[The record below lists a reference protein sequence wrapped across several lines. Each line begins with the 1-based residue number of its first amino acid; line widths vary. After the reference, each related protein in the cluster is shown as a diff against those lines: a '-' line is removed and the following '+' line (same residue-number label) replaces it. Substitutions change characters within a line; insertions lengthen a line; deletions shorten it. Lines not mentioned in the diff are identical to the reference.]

1 MSGSGTA
8 DVIVAGQ
15 IARDL
20 VLVVDDVPGA
30 GQSAAVRQRREMLG
44 GKGANQAVALAQL
57 GMRVALLGVVG
68 DDDAGQQALDQARAD
83 GIDVSAVQRR
93 DGTATGLVVDVVDR
107 AGRWHYLED
116 LPPSVLLT
124 EADVAAAASLFAGAR
139 WVSIQLQQPPEAALA
154 AARRAREA
162 GGKIAL
168 DGAPADGE
176 HHADLLALADVV
188 RADAREAAILTQT
201 PAGDASQAR
210 EAAAGILRRGPSVVA
225 LAVDGTGNLVAWPGG
240 DLLIPLTDTPVA
252 DTTGAGDAFMAALIT
267 ALDRG
272 DDPARAGRL
281 AVAAAGATVGHP
293 GGRPALTRHALDE
306 QLALLD
312 H

>member
-124 EADVAAAASLFAGAR
+124 ETDVAAGASLA
-139 WVSIQLQQPPEAALA
+139 SHP
-154 AARRAREA
+154 
-162 GGKIAL
+162 
-168 DGAPADGE
+168 
-176 HHADLLALADVV
+176 DLLPRIEDRFKGILWILHTNEDGPDASIERIEQVSALRDG
-188 RADAREAAILTQT
+188 R
-201 PAGDASQAR
+201 AGDGFSFPNVMKFR
-210 EAAAGILRRGPSVVA
+210 DEPI
-225 LAVDGTGNLVAWPGG
+225 TG
-240 DLLIPLTDTPVA
+240 DL
-252 DTTGAGDAFMAALIT
+252 
-267 ALDRG
+267 
-272 DDPARAGRL
+272 
-281 AVAAAGATVGHP
+281 
-293 GGRPALTRHALDE
+293 
-306 QLALLD
+306 
-312 H
+312 